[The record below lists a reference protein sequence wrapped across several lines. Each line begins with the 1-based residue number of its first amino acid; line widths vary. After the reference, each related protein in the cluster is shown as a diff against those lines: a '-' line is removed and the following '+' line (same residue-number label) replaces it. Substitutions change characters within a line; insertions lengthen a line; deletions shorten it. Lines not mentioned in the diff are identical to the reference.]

1 MNPQQPFVAQ
11 PQPAPSP
18 MPTPTTSQPKASKK
32 KKVLVI
38 LGVVIVAG
46 LIAGLFF
53 WQYRTN
59 QNLKKEL
66 SASQAEVAKLQSASS
81 DKETSTASADSTSTA
96 KTYDPA
102 IVAKIDG
109 FDKASDSLKE
119 ALVNDFYPTAKKDCD
134 AENANVSADAQIS
147 SVMVVRTMVRDEF
160 AAVQF
165 CGSGATS
172 ILVKTNSAWKVVGSL
187 GMAPS
192 CSLVDQYKISK
203 DITATCS
210 DDAGNAKE
218 VTYQ

>member
-11 PQPAPSP
+11 PQPAHSP
-18 MPTPTTSQPKASKK
+18 MQTPIPPQPKTSKK

-38 LGVVIVAG
+38 LGVVIGVG
-46 LIAGLFF
+46 LIAGMFF
-53 WQYRTN
+53 WQYRAN

-66 SASQAEVAKLQSASS
+66 SASQDEVAKLQAAGNSEESSNSS
-81 DKETSTASADSTSTA
+81 DDTTTAP

-102 IVAKIDG
+102 VVAKIDG
-109 FDKASDSLKE
+109 FDKASESLKE

-134 AENANVSADAQIS
+134 AENANLAADAQIS
-147 SVMVVRTMVRDEF
+147 SVMLVRTMVRDEF

-172 ILVKTNSAWKVVGSL
+172 ILVKTNNTWKVVGSL